1 MGPCFKY
8 KYNTTKCLTENS
20 RTRIYMYHF
29 LKLLQLLIEKNV
41 LTRKLMFYSRYFL
54 FEWLLQS
61 TEGVHR
67 KPEKLV
73 AHQLSR
79 PNMYGESC
87 QTGSVHLN
95 YTTKS
100 AIIFTIAASLSR
112 DTVMPHK
119 SGVKYI
125 TVFWGPWNNLKFGHS
140 LTLMKQTYSR
150 KVRLRSKVNLWRFNL
165 WLQVQVFNLE
175 KRFWDWLFT

>member
-1 MGPCFKY
+1 MSRWIYVINFSNLKSILVVNQALSAIRVSKVGGKVSSTLFSFYYLLPVSFICFVSVRLFAL
-8 KYNTTKCLTENS
+8 N
-20 RTRIYMYHF
+20 
-29 LKLLQLLIEKNV
+29 
-41 LTRKLMFYSRYFL
+41 RYFL

-125 TVFWGPWNNLKFGHS
+125 NNCFLGA
-140 LTLMKQTYSR
+140 MK
-150 KVRLRSKVNLWRFNL
+150 
-165 WLQVQVFNLE
+165 
-175 KRFWDWLFT
+175 